1 MRAIHFRPSPF
12 VSRLFGDALF
22 ILIQLVGL
30 AAFVYPFLRPQTAA
44 TEAAVRASDAPPILG
59 VTLIALFALMAAS
72 RVNAKRVAVLGVL
85 CAINA
90 VLRLAET
97 LILPLP
103 GGFSPMFLLII
114 LAGYAYGVRFGF
126 LFGAFSLLTSAL
138 ATGGVGPWLP
148 FQMFGAGW
156 VGLTAGLLSKFRIR
170 NAERGTQPSAVVL
183 RPSLSNLQPFDS
195 AQGRPPPLRL
205 HSGQASTPST
215 PLRAGLHPFDFT
227 QGRPPTSNLQP
238 PTSKYDL
245 ALLLPFGFVWG
256 FLYGAILNLYFWPLV
271 DAGAGLSWQA
281 GLGIGDALARYAAFY
296 AATSLWWDAAG
307 AIGNAALLLWL
318 GLPILRALRRFGAR
332 FRFEVVPVFEGGQ
345 RIASQNG

>member
-1 MRAIHFRPSPF
+1 MPVRRDPLGWNRASTRLSTVLF
-12 VSRLFGDALF
+12 VLT
-22 ILIQLVGL
+22 QLVGL
-30 AAFVYPFLRPQTAA
+30 AAFAYPFLRPQAA
-44 TEAAVRASDAPPILG
+44 VNEAAARASDAPLILG
-59 VTLIALFALMAAS
+59 VTLIALFALMAALH
-72 RVNAKRVAVLGVL
+72 VNAKRVAVLGVL

-103 GGFSPMFLLII
+103 GGFSPVFLLII
-114 LAGYAYGVRFGF
+114 LAGYAYGARFGF

-138 ATGGVGPWLP
+138 ASGGVGPWLP

-156 VGLTAGLLSKFRIR
+156 VGLTAGVLSK
-170 NAERGTQPSAVVL
+170 L
-183 RPSLSNLQPFDS
+183 RSGIGSGQASNLQPFDS
-195 AQGRPPPLRL
+195 A
-205 HSGQASTPST
+205 
-215 PLRAGLHPFDFT
+215 

-245 ALLLPFGFVWG
+245 VLLLPFGFVWG

-281 GLGIGDALARYAAFY
+281 GVGIGDALARYASFY
-296 AATSLWWDAAG
+296 AATSLWWDAVG
-307 AIGNAALLLWL
+307 AIGNVALLLWL
-318 GLPILRALRRFGAR
+318 GLPILRALWRFGAR
-332 FRFEVVPVFEGGQ
+332 FQFEVVPVFEGGQ